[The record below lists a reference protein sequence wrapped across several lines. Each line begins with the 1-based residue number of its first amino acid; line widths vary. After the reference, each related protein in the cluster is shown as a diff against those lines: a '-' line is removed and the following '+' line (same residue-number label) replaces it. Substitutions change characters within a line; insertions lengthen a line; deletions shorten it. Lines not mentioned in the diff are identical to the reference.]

1 MSKKLTE
8 FVKNNKDDLNTPKEA
23 FVIFEQPDAYD
34 FVLKKDTIPL
44 FGELSPV
51 LEAPSPSNLIF
62 ENRDFSESQRLPLYI
77 VIIVVVMLLFSS
89 VVFTSLFIQKTVKA
103 VADKYGTEVQCDE
116 INKMF
121 TPRDLEIISVDEWHN
136 YYDENATRDTIS
148 GMLVCFCQS

>member
-44 FGELSPV
+44 FGELSLV

-89 VVFTSLFIQKTVKA
+89 VVFTSLFIQKTAKA

-121 TPRDLEIISVDEWHN
+121 SSNGVDDEIEDGKRILEKLYNVMKNDKRP
-136 YYDENATRDTIS
+136 Y
-148 GMLVCFCQS
+148 